1 MSRFSLQNNSNRRKA
16 YDAGQ
21 SPLELLPPELL
32 QKILGNLELKYDHRE
47 GGSSNDSGD
56 INCPHLERPTLFS
69 CLRVSRAIY
78 MNALFITY
86 RSVTVTHMSAF
97 NHILAQLTEN
107 PILGR
112 TIRRLD
118 FSELK
123 TARPMGEFSNYLY
136 GIVSLAPHLREF
148 RIPKDTNLNGFLSE
162 SLLRLLFVGLPH
174 LKTLDLGNCT
184 SSTLDCIPSILDG
197 MPASA
202 SLPIK
207 SLSLENC
214 KALPASSFD
223 SLFSRLGSIRSMTLS
238 HTHITTEALQ
248 LLPPTA
254 KVSHLALN
262 HCPFLEDVSL
272 IDFITSHPSV
282 KNTLEYLDASADLTV
297 GEEINEKD
305 TERLLKYAPKTIKTL
320 KLRGWK
326 MDSACVTQLKAL
338 NQTVEELSIGTGLR
352 MRDLESIF
360 LETEDHESRNEE
372 EGIDSSEIDSKYTTV
387 LEPMERAIAIT
398 KLRRR
403 ISNTPLP
410 LFNGVKHSL
419 RYLDIRGM
427 TLAEQSKIR
436 SSILL
441 GKQSVALNVIAV
453 NDRLMDREGTLK
465 EICASVGWTVKRD
478 GRRCLLVRRKV

>member
-1 MSRFSLQNNSNRRKA
+1 MSRFPLQSNSNRRKA
-16 YDAGQ
+16 YEAGQ

-123 TARPMGEFSNYLY
+123 TARPMREFSNYLY

-148 RIPKDTNLNGFLSE
+148 RIPKDINLNGFLSE

-184 SSTLDCIPSILDG
+184 SSTLDCIPSILDS
-197 MPASA
+197 MPASV

-223 SLFSRLGSIRSMTLS
+223 SLFSRLGSIQSMTLS

-254 KVSHLALN
+254 KISHLALN

-272 IDFITSHPSV
+272 IDFVTSHASV
-282 KNTLEYLDASADLTV
+282 KNTLEYLDVSADLTV

-305 TERLLKYAPKTIKTL
+305 TERLLKYAPRTIKTL

-326 MDSACVTQLKAL
+326 MDSACVAQLRAL

-360 LETEDHESRNEE
+360 LDTEDNESRNEE
-372 EGIDSSEIDSKYTTV
+372 ELLDSSEIDSKYTTV

-403 ISNTPLP
+403 ISSTPLP
-410 LFNGVKHSL
+410 TFTDVKHSL

>member
-1 MSRFSLQNNSNRRKA
+1 MSSSAFQRNSSRRQA
-16 YDAGQ
+16 YEAGQ
-21 SPLELLPPELL
+21 SPFERLPPELL
-32 QKILGNLELKYDHRE
+32 QKILGNLELKYDHKE
-47 GGSSNDSGD
+47 GGSSNDSSEV
-56 INCPHLERPTLFS
+56 NCPHLERPTLFS
-69 CLRVSRAIY
+69 CLRVSKAIY
-78 MNALFITY
+78 MNALCITY

-97 NHILAQLTEN
+97 NHILAQLTQN

-123 TARPMGEFSNYLY
+123 TARPMREFSNSLY
-136 GIVSLAPHLREF
+136 GMVSLAPHLREF
-148 RIPKDTNLNGFLSE
+148 RLPKDTNLNSFLSE

-184 SSTLDCIPSILDG
+184 SSTLDCIPSILDRL
-197 MPASA
+197 PKAA

-214 KALPASSFD
+214 TALPASSFD
-223 SLFSRLGSIRSMTLS
+223 SLFSRLGSIQSMTLS
-238 HTHITTEALQ
+238 HTHITTESLQ

-254 KVSHLALN
+254 RISHLAIN
-262 HCPFLEDVSL
+262 HCALIEDVSL
-272 IDFITSHPSV
+272 VDFITSHPSV
-282 KNTLEYLDASADLTV
+282 KHTLVYLDASVDLTV
-297 GEEINEKD
+297 SEEIKERE
-305 TERLLKYAPKTIKTL
+305 TELLLRYAPRTIKTL

-326 MDSACVTQLKAL
+326 MGSACAAQLKSL
-338 NQTVEELSIGTGLR
+338 NQTIEELSTGTGLR

-360 LETEDHESRNEE
+360 LDDEDNDSRNEE
-372 EGIDSSEIDSKYTTV
+372 DAIDSSEIDSKYTTV

-403 ISNTPLP
+403 ISVTPLP
-410 LFNGVKHSL
+410 TVTGAKHSL

-441 GKQSVALNVIAV
+441 GRQSMALDVIAV

-465 EICASVGWTVKRD
+465 EICASVGWNLKRD

>member
-1 MSRFSLQNNSNRRKA
+1 MSSSSFQRNSSRRQA
-16 YDAGQ
+16 YEAGQ
-21 SPLELLPPELL
+21 SPFELLPPELL
-32 QKILGNLELKYDHRE
+32 QKILGNLELKYDHKE
-47 GGSSNDSGD
+47 GGSSSDSSE

-69 CLRVSRAIY
+69 CLRVSKAIY

-97 NHILAQLTEN
+97 NHILAQLTQN

-123 TARPMGEFSNYLY
+123 TARPMRGFSNSLY
-136 GIVSLAPHLREF
+136 GMVSLAPHLREF
-148 RIPKDTNLNGFLSE
+148 RLPRDTNLNGFLSG

-184 SSTLDCIPSILDG
+184 SSTLGCIPSILDRL
-197 MPASA
+197 PKAA
-202 SLPIK
+202 LLPIK

-214 KALPASSFD
+214 TALPASTFD
-223 SLFSRLGSIRSMTLS
+223 SLFSRLGSIQSMTLS

-254 KVSHLALN
+254 RISHLAIN
-262 HCPFLEDVSL
+262 HCPLLEDVSL
-272 IDFITSHPSV
+272 VDFVTSHPSV
-282 KNTLEYLDASADLTV
+282 KHTLVYLDASVDLTV
-297 GEEINEKD
+297 SEEIKEKE
-305 TERLLKYAPKTIKTL
+305 TELLLRYAPRTIKTL

-326 MDSACVTQLKAL
+326 MGSACVAQLKSL
-338 NQTVEELSIGTGLR
+338 NQTIEELSIGTGLR

-360 LETEDHESRNEE
+360 LDDEDNDSRNQEDA
-372 EGIDSSEIDSKYTTV
+372 IDSSEIDSKYTTV

-403 ISNTPLP
+403 ISITPLP
-410 LFNGVKHSL
+410 TFTGAKHSL

-441 GKQSVALNVIAV
+441 GKQSMALDVIAV

-465 EICASVGWTVKRD
+465 EICASVGWNLKRD
-478 GRRCLLVRRKV
+478 GRRCLLVRRKA